1 MSAYVVVQEDI
12 KDEAAFDSYR
22 KQVVPMI
29 TAHGG
34 RFIVRGGKFTVLE
47 GEWPMPRL
55 VIIEVPSRPAAETW
69 DRAGAEEGGGGRG
82 WWERGGGGSFFRPGP
97 PPPAPRPSPPLRGG
111 PLPLPLRGR

>member
-55 VIIEVPSRPAAETW
+55 VIIEFPSRRAAEGWYRSPEYQKILTLRLKSSTGNLVIA
-69 DRAGAEEGGGGRG
+69 DGA
-82 WWERGGGGSFFRPGP
+82 
-97 PPPAPRPSPPLRGG
+97 
-111 PLPLPLRGR
+111 